1 MGWSWTSGLIL
12 GMAISVA
19 STVVMALVLAKW
31 HDLHATIG
39 HVAIGWTVGEDIL
52 TVALLLLLPLIFS
65 QSPNVMGA

>member
-1 MGWSWTSGLIL
+1 
-12 GMAISVA
+12 
-19 STVVMALVLAKW
+19 MALVLAKW

-39 HVAIGWTVGEDIL
+39 QVAIGWTVGEDII